1 MLFVLGDVSARGS
14 YLARS
19 KWSSVVQQFQRT
31 LGPFNS
37 HPFHVLLGDRD
48 VGECSKLNPIS
59 VRRMAR
65 SFPGSDSA
73 GCGAFEVSNIS
84 FVSLNAV
91 ALLCGNTELRFK
103 VETVIER
110 ESIDL
115 QMETGSTREMMTCP
129 NELRENFLSFGWREN
144 AVSAGSGPVVL
155 LHFPL
160 HRKEVSSFVEGN
172 PPKRSSK
179 TSWQISRRLESRF
192 VHFVVHHTHRDQK
205 LLMSLLLLSQIAYC
219 YFYYYQRMKN
229 ESREKRAL
237 KICVLDLSTC

>member
-14 YLARS
+14 YLTRS
-19 KWSSVVQQFQRT
+19 KWSSVVQQLQRI
-31 LGPFNS
+31 LGPFSS

-59 VRRMAR
+59 VSRMAR

-73 GCGAFEVSNIS
+73 GCGALEVSNIS

-91 ALLCGNTELRFK
+91 ALLCGNNELRFK

-110 ESIDL
+110 QSIDL

-179 TSWQISRRLESRF
+179 TSCQISRRLESRF
-192 VHFVVHHTHRDQK
+192 VHFVCTWY
-205 LLMSLLLLSQIAYC
+205 S
-219 YFYYYQRMKN
+219 
-229 ESREKRAL
+229 
-237 KICVLDLSTC
+237 